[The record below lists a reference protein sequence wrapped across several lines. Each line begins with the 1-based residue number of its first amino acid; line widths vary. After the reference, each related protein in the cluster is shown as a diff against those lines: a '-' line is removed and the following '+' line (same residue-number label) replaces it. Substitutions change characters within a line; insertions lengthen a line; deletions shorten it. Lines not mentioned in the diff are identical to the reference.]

1 MDIGVTPLLYQ
12 SIIVEDLCLIVL
24 FMLWSKC
31 LKLCAILH
39 MLFLLAVFCFCPS
52 TSKTYNP
59 ISPLYNPQSKNI
71 GKYRKR
77 YFLPGNHKKENF
89 IPVSRSHIIYKAA
102 KLYTYCIIWKPL
114 PFSFPHLILQLL
126 IKPAVFSKTSDVHNI
141 KA

>member
-24 FMLWSKC
+24 FILWSKC

-39 MLFLLAVFCFCPS
+39 MLFLSAVFCFCPS

-71 GKYRKR
+71 GNRFFCRVTIKRKT
-77 YFLPGNHKKENF
+77 FN
-89 IPVSRSHIIYKAA
+89 PVSRSHIIYKAE
-102 KLYTYCIIWKPL
+102 KLSTYCIIWKPL

-126 IKPAVFSKTSDVHNI
+126 IKPAVFSWNI
-141 KA
+141 WYS